1 MNLSERQGGQGW
13 AAHPGGVGDHP
24 KPQDVA
30 GVSAGWSTGQP
41 QFTFYRETKKKERE
55 ERHTHTR
62 HYIENSR
69 IGVDRVTTP
78 HSVVAPSGGFGWS
91 PLLALGLPTPD
102 HPREVTL

>member
-30 GVSAGWSTGQP
+30 AVSAGWSTGQP
-41 QFTFYRETKKKERE
+41 QFTFYRVGEKKESGE
-55 ERHTHTR
+55 NTHQ
-62 HYIENSR
+62 YIENFR
-69 IGVDRVTTP
+69 IGVDRLTTP
-78 HSVVAPSGGFGWS
+78 GMAPPVSVGFGWS
-91 PLLALGLPTPD
+91 TLLSRGLPTPD